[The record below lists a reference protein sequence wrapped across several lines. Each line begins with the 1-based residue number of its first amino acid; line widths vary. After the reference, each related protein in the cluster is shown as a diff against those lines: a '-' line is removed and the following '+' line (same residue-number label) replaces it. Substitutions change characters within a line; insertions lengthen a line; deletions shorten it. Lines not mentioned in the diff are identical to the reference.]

1 MEIVSIEK
9 QVQVVEVNNEVV
21 VEIIEKETQVIEIGN
36 TLVIYSQNGGQP
48 WVIGEAP
55 TGLVN
60 GVNATFTTAFDFVP
74 ESVEVFIETSRMS
87 LLDDYNTAGT
97 RTINFYVS
105 PLAGEKIRINYQ
117 RQ

>member
-1 MEIVSIEK
+1 MEIVSVEK
-9 QVQVVEVNNEVV
+9 VVQAVEINNEVV
-21 VEIIEKETQVIEIGN
+21 VTVVEKEVQVVEIGN
-36 TLVIYSQNGGQP
+36 TLVIYNQDGGQP
-48 WVIGEAP
+48 WIIGETP
-55 TGLVN
+55 SGITN

-105 PLAGEKIRINYQ
+105 PLTGEKIRVNYQ